1 VPGGTTSKTIVT
13 FAFTR
18 SRRIKIILPQT
29 KCSIWIT
36 RKTMVAKV
44 EAITEIGIMEEI
56 PPKVKSLVLRM
67 NVKGG
72 ESKFTLGKWSAAF

>member
-1 VPGGTTSKTIVT
+1 MVPGGTTSKTIVT

-36 RKTMVAKV
+36 RKTIVAKV

-56 PPKVKSLVLRM
+56 PQRAKKQALSINTRSWR
-67 NVKGG
+67 
-72 ESKFTLGKWSAAF
+72 SKICTW